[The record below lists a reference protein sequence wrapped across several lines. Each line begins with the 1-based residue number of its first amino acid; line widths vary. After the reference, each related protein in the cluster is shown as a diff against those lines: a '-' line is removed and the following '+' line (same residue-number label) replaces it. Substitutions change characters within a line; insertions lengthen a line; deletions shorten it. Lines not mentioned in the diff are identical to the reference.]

1 MYDNKYIVSLLYCF
15 LEHTILEKPTDFMV
29 VVEQCSANL
38 LVLLT
43 L

>member
-1 MYDNKYIVSLLYCF
+1 MITHTLSVFYIAF
-15 LEHTILEKPTDFMV
+15 LERTILEKRTDFMV
-29 VVEQCSANL
+29 VVEKCSANL

>member
-1 MYDNKYIVSLLYCF
+1 MIIHTLSAFYIAFWSMQ
-15 LEHTILEKPTDFMV
+15 LEKRTGFMV
-29 VVEQCSANL
+29 VVEKYSANL